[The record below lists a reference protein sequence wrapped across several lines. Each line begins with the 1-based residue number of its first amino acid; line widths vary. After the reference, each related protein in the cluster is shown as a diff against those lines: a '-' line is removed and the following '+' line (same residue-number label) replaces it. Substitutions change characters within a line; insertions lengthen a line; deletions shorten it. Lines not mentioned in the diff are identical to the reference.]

1 MGAIGEGS
9 GAETAAQSDGTGAR
23 EKSVKITVWQDGA
36 HEKRSTQHVVSMSE
50 GRAADHER
58 DAVTSETEH
67 FEADRARDAVV
78 AANVERGNGEAE
90 SAADIPGESDAVT
103 VAGVSR
109 GDGEREACVGHSA
122 PLWPWARQRKHRPAH
137 WGQFCETCPE
147 RRHEKHERAD
157 VSRGWDSSGEGRR
170 WGLGAPAASVI

>member
-1 MGAIGEGS
+1 ME
-9 GAETAAQSDGTGAR
+9 
-23 EKSVKITVWQDGA
+23 
-36 HEKRSTQHVVSMSE
+36 
-50 GRAADHER
+50 
-58 DAVTSETEH
+58 
-67 FEADRARDAVV
+67 
-78 AANVERGNGEAE
+78 AANVERGKGEAE

-109 GDGEREACVGHSA
+109 GDGEREACVGQSA
-122 PLWPWARQRKHRPAH
+122 PLWPWARQRKQRPAH

-157 VSRGWDSSGEGRR
+157 VSRGGGSSGGLGEGRR